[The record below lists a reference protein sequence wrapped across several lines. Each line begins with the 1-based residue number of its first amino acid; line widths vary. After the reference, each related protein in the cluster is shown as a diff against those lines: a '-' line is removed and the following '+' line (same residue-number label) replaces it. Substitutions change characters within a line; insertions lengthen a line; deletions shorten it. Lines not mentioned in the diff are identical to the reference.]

1 LNFDG
6 LLCFYVTSFYKRFL
20 DNNKNMS
27 TFSIAGYVVL
37 SFITELFFRDFT
49 FLCAFTKCTDVFK
62 TVLLIAAFLL
72 IP

>member
-1 LNFDG
+1 
-6 LLCFYVTSFYKRFL
+6 
-20 DNNKNMS
+20 MS